1 MSETTKKT
9 ATAITNDLRN
19 KYLSRIVD
27 LLKEEGEDVRFVK
40 GNQFIFPV
48 TDEVNDER
56 FMRITVEVPR
66 GSRDGVAYDGYAE
79 AEAYE
84 VEQVEKEEKAAE
96 VARKKA
102 EKEAKKVKKDAE

>member
-1 MSETTKKT
+1 MSETKKS
-9 ATAITNDLRN
+9 ATAITNNLRN
-19 KYLSRIVD
+19 KYLSRLID
-27 LLKEEGEDVRFVK
+27 LLTEEGEDVRLVK

-79 AEAYE
+79 AELYKA
-84 VEQVEKEEKAAE
+84 EQVKKAEKDAE

-102 EKEAKKVKKDAE
+102 EKEAKKAQKDAE